1 MQRVYI
7 TGLGV
12 ISSLGAG
19 KEANLKRLCNG
30 QSGIGRA
37 SIFESKYTES
47 LFFGEVNLSD
57 DSLKEVTN
65 NQDSVDLSRT
75 ALLAFFA
82 AEEAIEQAGLSKGDL
97 SSYRTGIISSSTV
110 GGMCNTVSLYNDANR
125 KEKPS
130 TFIDSYADAEH
141 TMRLIKRYGIKGY
154 SSTINTACSSSANAI
169 MLGARLIRSGRL
181 DRVIVGGSD
190 ALAKYTV
197 NGFNAMMILS
207 DEPCTPFDANRKGLT
222 LGEGAG
228 YMILESERVV
238 DNNRVLAEVIGYGN
252 ASDAYH
258 PSTTSPESIG
268 PTLAMQKALAL
279 GGVKADEIDYINAH
293 GTGTVNNDETELIGF
308 SNIFDQPPIFN
319 STKSYTGHTL
329 SAAGVIESIYCVFSL
344 LFNEVY
350 PSLGIKHPMKGF
362 ASKANE
368 TYLSGIEIKHAMS
381 NSFGFGGNCTSIIF
395 KKA

>member
-1 MQRVYI
+1 MHKVFV
-7 TGLGV
+7 TGMGV
-12 ISSLGAG
+12 ISSLGVG
-19 KEANLKRLCNG
+19 KEANLDRLCSG
-30 QSGIGRA
+30 KGGIGRA
-37 SIFESKYTES
+37 SVFESKYTGS

-57 DSLKEVTN
+57 DVLKELTE
-65 NQDSVDLSRT
+65 NQGSTDLSST
-75 ALLAFFA
+75 ALLAFFD
-82 AEEAIEQAGLSKGDL
+82 AEEAFKQACLSNEDL

-125 KEKPS
+125 KDKPS
-130 TFIDSYADAEH
+130 TFIGSYADAEH
-141 TMRLIKRYGIKGY
+141 TLQLIKRYGIKGY

-228 YMILESERVV
+228 YMVLESEKVV
-238 DNNRVLAEVIGYGN
+238 GKKNLLAEVVGYGN

-258 PSTTSPESIG
+258 PSTTSPDSIG
-268 PTLAMQKALAL
+268 PTLAMQKALKL
-279 GGVKADEIDYINAH
+279 GEIKADEIDYINTH
-293 GTGTVNNDETELIGF
+293 GTGTVNNDETELIGI
-308 SNIFDQPPIFN
+308 SNIFGQPPIFN

-329 SAAGVIESIYCVFSL
+329 SAAGVIESIYCIFSL

-350 PSLGIKHPMKGF
+350 PSLRIKQPMEGF
-362 ASKANE
+362 AANDA
-368 TYLSGIEIKHAMS
+368 YLSGIEIEHAMS
-381 NSFGFGGNCTSIIF
+381 NSFGFGGNCTSIKF
-395 KKA
+395 KKV